1 MCQNQKLYAR
11 DAIKLRLHN
20 PDLPPFTVENFVSEG
35 QYNLYQYFIFNKMG
49 ELLPKLLEIKSDYYF
64 TKILSFN
71 LDIPIGVFYMTM
83 GDCMEEIADTIIGDE
98 GNENVKYVRKL
109 VLMINALKNEFDKE

>member
-11 DAIKLRLHN
+11 DAIKLRLQN
-20 PDLPPFTVENFVSEG
+20 PNLPPFAADGFVSEG
-35 QYNLYQYFIFNKMG
+35 QYNLYQYFIHKKLG

-64 TKILSFN
+64 TKILSSN

-109 VLMINALKNEFDKE
+109 VLMITALKNEFDKE